1 MLPTQVTR
9 LVFTTAIEA
18 WVTRLATCRQL
29 HVLYVAAYGAGLRR
43 NAEHAAVSAATDA
56 RLALWRLVQSASRS
70 RHVEYFSRSRR
81 CPTSLSV
88 SRWPDLLLAC
98 KADDQLMCDVLFFSS
113 SSCVCARVYVSV
125 CVRARACVHFVVF
138 LSFTRTN
145 IIVQSRHEWKVK
157 KKRHQ

>member
-29 HVLYVAAYGAGLRR
+29 HVHYVAAYGAGLRR

-56 RLALWRLVQSASRS
+56 RLALWRLVQSAWRS

-98 KADDQLMCDVLFFSS
+98 KADDQLMCDVLFFFFFLRVRACVRV
-113 SSCVCARVYVSV
+113 CVCAYARVCAFCCFS
-125 CVRARACVHFVVF
+125 F
-138 LSFTRTN
+138 LHAYEYYSSEPPR
-145 IIVQSRHEWKVK
+145 VK
-157 KKRHQ
+157 GQEKRQQ